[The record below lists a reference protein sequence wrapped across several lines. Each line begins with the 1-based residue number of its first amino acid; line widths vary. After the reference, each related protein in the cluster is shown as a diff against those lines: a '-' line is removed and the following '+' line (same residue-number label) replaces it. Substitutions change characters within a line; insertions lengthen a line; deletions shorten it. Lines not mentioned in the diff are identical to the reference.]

1 MLAILLV
8 PQPPAEQQRGWLYTG
23 TRPPAASPPPGGVI
37 LVMIIS
43 LQDTQPTGA
52 SNLSTCRNILINTYC
67 PHLGCHHKYCTG
79 YHNTHC
85 ISVLLYPP
93 GSHDDVAYLHIDSGH
108 LQPLL
113 VQWERVLHGVN
124 CKELCTLHFHKY
136 SVFLFNFWFFPETKY
151 NNIKQQ
157 IKTCLFFALIKG
169 ILNVDSS
176 LCYGDKGFYMVVNV
190 LSP

>member
-23 TRPPAASPPPGGVI
+23 TCPPAASPPPGGVI

-67 PHLGCHHKYCTG
+67 PHLGCHHW
-79 YHNTHC
+79 
-85 ISVLLYPP
+85 LYWLSQHSLYLHPPLPP
-93 GSHDDVAYLHIDSGH
+93 GSHDDVAYLHVDSGH

-113 VQWERVLHGVN
+113 VQWERVLQRGVN
-124 CKELCTLHFHKY
+124 CSIGNYVHFTHILSFCSTFDY
-136 SVFLFNFWFFPETKY
+136 FL
-151 NNIKQQ
+151 KQ
-157 IKTCLFFALIKG
+157 I
-169 ILNVDSS
+169 
-176 LCYGDKGFYMVVNV
+176 
-190 LSP
+190 